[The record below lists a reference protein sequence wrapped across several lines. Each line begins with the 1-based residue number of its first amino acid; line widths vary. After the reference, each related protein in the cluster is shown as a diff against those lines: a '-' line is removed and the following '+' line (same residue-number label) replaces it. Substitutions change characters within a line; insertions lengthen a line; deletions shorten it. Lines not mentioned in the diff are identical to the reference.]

1 MKQSI
6 FSVASTCMV
15 IFAFLIQPKALYGD
29 ELSGAIINADHAAK
43 FGRLLV
49 QDSGGRIKPMDTLAV
64 EVAVKISGQSSP
76 RTLSASQVFLGIM
89 SAPERWRNVGLI
101 RITPQIAELLNLDPK
116 TQLASFNDFFE
127 VTEDNEILYRLEGV
141 VDEAQRTSDS
151 ERDKFQ
157 KEIIKV
163 DERVSI
169 FYMIYQTYLLKIIPV
184 KNDPNFLWIS
194 PVQIADRLS
203 NEGDQKEAAL
213 LVYNYI
219 QALKA
224 SQSSGDYA
232 ESDRALLAIAAFQE
246 TYGTAVIPSQRRI
259 SAEILLNHAQPFT
272 VLMLLYFLIGSIYIL
287 STFAQTLIPNL
298 SRSRKMLLA
307 MSGVKITLALLFVLH
322 TASLGLRWYVAG
334 HAPWSN
340 GYESIIYISWAAL
353 FAGLI
358 FSKHSTF
365 VLPAATMMAAFS
377 LMTAFI
383 SSMDPQISN
392 LQPVL
397 RSYWLTIHVSVIS
410 ASYGFLGLSMLLGV
424 TAIIMFSFRRPNSIK
439 IDYSI
444 RELNHINEMSMMV
457 GLAFLTIGNIFG
469 AIWANESW
477 GRYWSWDPKETWTLI
492 SILVYASILHFRFIP
507 NMRSAYTFSLAS
519 VLGFFSILMTY
530 FGVNYYLSG
539 MHSYANGE
547 PLPIPSWLPAILLAL
562 FTLALFAWRKRDG
575 RYPLER

>member
-1 MKQSI
+1 VSACVV
-6 FSVASTCMV
+6 F
-15 IFAFLIQPKALYGD
+15 FAFLVQPKALYGD
-29 ELSGAIINADHAAK
+29 ELADAIINADHAAR

-49 QDSGGRIKPMDTLAV
+49 QDSGGRIKPMDTLAM
-64 EVAVKISGQSSP
+64 EVAVKISGRSNP
-76 RTLSASQVFLGIM
+76 RTLSASQMFLGIM

-101 RITPQIAELLNLDPK
+101 RITPQIAELLNLDPN

-127 VTEDNEILYRLEGV
+127 MTEDDEILYLLENAV
-141 VDEAQRTSDS
+141 NEAQRTSES
-151 ERDKFQ
+151 ERSKFQ
-157 KEIIKV
+157 KEIIKA

-169 FYMIYQTYLLKIIPV
+169 FYMVYQTYLLRIIPV

-194 PVQIADRLS
+194 PTQIADRLN

-213 LVYNYI
+213 LIYNYI
-219 QALKA
+219 QALKT
-224 SQSSGDYA
+224 SQSSGDYTD
-232 ESDRALLAIAAFQE
+232 SNKALSSIAAFQE
-246 TYGTAVIPSQRRI
+246 TYGTAVIPSQRRV
-259 SAEILLNHAQPFT
+259 SAEIFLNRVSPFT
-272 VLMLLYFLIGSIYIL
+272 ILMMLYFLIGSIYIL

-298 SRSRKMLLA
+298 NRNRKMLLA
-307 MSGVKITLALLFVLH
+307 VNIIKVTLALLFIFH

-340 GYESIIYISWAAL
+340 GYESIIYISWATL

-358 FSKHSTF
+358 FSRHSIF

-392 LQPVL
+392 LMPVL
-397 RSYWLTIHVSVIS
+397 KSYWLTIHVSVIS

-424 TAIIMFSFRRPNSIK
+424 TAIIMFSFRHSNSIK

-507 NMRSAYTFSLAS
+507 RMQSAYTFSLAS

-539 MHSYANGE
+539 MHSYAGGE
-547 PLPIPSWLPAILLAL
+547 PVPIPSWLPVTLLAL
-562 FTLALFAWRKRDG
+562 FTLAFFAWWKRDG